1 MIENTKKRKRTKIH
15 RNRSDGPLQ
24 DVARVEIVAL
34 VNRHGAAKLLVVD
47 DDFRGEILIGNADL
61 QNMKQL

>member
-1 MIENTKKRKRTKIH
+1 MV
-15 RNRSDGPLQ
+15 SWQ
-24 DVARVEIVAL
+24 DVAHVEVVAL

-47 DDFRGEILIGNADL
+47 DDFRGEVLVDNADL

>member
-1 MIENTKKRKRTKIH
+1 MRT
-15 RNRSDGPLQ
+15 NRSDGLMANAHAE
-24 DVARVEIVAL
+24 VVSL

-47 DDFRGEILIGNADL
+47 DDFQGEVLVGSAGL